1 MRVEIASGPDWH
13 PGFSM
18 VRRNTAHSKM
28 PYEPPYFKDAHLKIE
43 RANKHI
49 ADIDKR
55 LLASSDTNGPS
66 MHIYTKTGEQ
76 FIYYGQSDN
85 TLRSDIGLMVGD
97 AIHNLKCALD
107 IAYRE
112 TIRSLSPDGYSASR
126 TKFIVGDN
134 RKHLESSLTKTAKVS
149 ANSPLFNFLVEHVK
163 SYKGGDS
170 DICAIHELDIDDKHH
185 LLIPILTVVGIDGV
199 ELENEDGTIDH
210 FTIAITRPNVYRARV
225 SFGSKFKN
233 HGKVRFQ
240 VTFREGTPTHN
251 LEVVPTLLRFSKKTL
266 QIVRTL
272 QRMK

>member
-1 MRVEIASGPDWH
+1 VTEIWDNPFGHAL
-13 PGFSM
+13 
-18 VRRNTAHSKM
+18 
-28 PYEPPYFKDAHLKIE
+28 LKIE

-55 LLASSDTNGPS
+55 LSASSDTNGPA
-66 MHIYTKTGEQ
+66 MHYYTKTREQ
-76 FIYYGQSDN
+76 FIYYGLTDRK
-85 TLRSDIGLMVGD
+85 LRSDIALMVGD
-97 AIHNLKCALD
+97 AIHNLRCALD

-112 TIRSLSPDGYSASR
+112 TLRVLSPDGYSASR
-126 TKFIVGDN
+126 TKFIVGAN

-149 ANSPLFNFLVEHVK
+149 ANSPLFNFLVEELK

-199 ELENEDGTIDH
+199 ELENEDGTIEH
-210 FTIAITRPNVYRARV
+210 YTIRITRPNVYREQVA
-225 SFGSKFKN
+225 FGSKFKN

-240 VTFREGTPTHN
+240 VTFREGTPTHD
-251 LEVVPTLLRFSKKTL
+251 LEVVPTLLRFSRKTL
-266 QIVRTL
+266 QIVRIL